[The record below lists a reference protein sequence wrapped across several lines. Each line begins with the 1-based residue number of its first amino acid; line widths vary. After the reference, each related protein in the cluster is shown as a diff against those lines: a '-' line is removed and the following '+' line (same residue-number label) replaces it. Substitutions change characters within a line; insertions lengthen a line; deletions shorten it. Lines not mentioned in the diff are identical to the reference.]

1 MSFDEPPIKDLDGIL
16 GKSSSALDGSSGYDT
31 EELEHAQEVMSQK
44 TGDEK
49 GFLKVDPLFIPVSNG
64 YAVREE
70 EWEARSVIIEYD
82 KYDNIVS
89 VELL

>member
-1 MSFDEPPIKDLDGIL
+1 MPSTFDPDGIL
-16 GKSSSALDGSSGYDT
+16 GKATSNDYGYD
-31 EELEHAQEVMSQK
+31 EQGMNNAVQAHEAK

-49 GFLKVDPLFIPVSNG
+49 GFLKVDPLFIPVSDG
-64 YAVREE
+64 VPVREE

-82 KYDNIVS
+82 AYDNIVS